1 MGLRDQIKQ
10 KLRSVLNRLSGE
22 YSAGA
27 DAIQPAPAADSGS
40 DPGPA
45 PADTPEVKV
54 TRARLRRPPG
64 E

>member
-27 DAIQPAPAADSGS
+27 DAIQPAPADSGS
-40 DPGPA
+40 DPA
-45 PADTPEVKV
+45 PADAPEVKV